1 VEVFA
6 RVLALGGMESKIIE
20 VGFEIS
26 FDMCILIFLCPLY
39 LCTVGRD
46 KSMYGYVL
54 ESPSSCFGC
63 WSETVP
69 TTRTIAAFSP
79 STIQSSHQDPFS
91 GFVKGS
97 VT

>member
-6 RVLALGGMESKIIE
+6 RVRALGGMESKIIK

-26 FDMCILIFLCPLY
+26 FGTCIIIFLCPLY

-54 ESPSSCFGC
+54 ESPFL
-63 WSETVP
+63 VL
-69 TTRTIAAFSP
+69 AAGLRLYQPLGLLLHFHRLLFKVHTKILSL
-79 STIQSSHQDPFS
+79 
-91 GFVKGS
+91 GL
-97 VT
+97 